1 MNKFIVIAIMA
12 LAFCGVTFG
21 QAFVVNDV
29 VKTINLT
36 TTGGTNLT
44 ADATIVVPAGERW
57 SLLGVYQGYSTAG
70 KTNTVVVKRILSG
83 LATSTAVTV
92 DTLAAA
98 TGSTIESVGEGDKTA
113 DIDSIICT
121 EGDTVWLDGSGQ
133 ASGNQTTYKLFVK
146 RTKQ

>member
-1 MNKFIVIAIMA
+1 MKKFNIIAITA
-12 LAFCGVTFG
+12 LAVCGVSFG
-21 QAFVVNDV
+21 QSFIEGDI
-29 VKTINLT
+29 VKIIPLT

-44 ADATIVVPAGERW
+44 ADATYVVPAGERL
-57 SLLGVYQGYSTAG
+57 SLLGVYQGYSAAG
-70 KTNTVVVKRILSG
+70 LTNTVVVKRILRG

-98 TGSTIESVGEGDKTA
+98 AGSTIESVGEGDKTA

-121 EGDTVWLDGSGQ
+121 EGDTIWLDGAGQ